1 MAEAETNVPNTVRE
15 PARRGRRR
23 GLVARTMALLPR
35 AVRLATI
42 RRRLELELELPEE
55 LEFRIARTRRELEQA
70 FALLH
75 DSYLD
80 AGLLGAAHPSGL
92 RTTVYHSLPSTTTLI
107 ACWKDDV
114 VGTLSVIGDSPFGI
128 PMESEFD
135 VSELR
140 RRDLR
145 FCEVS
150 SLAIAPRFRKKGR
163 ILFPLVKYLMLYT
176 RDYFGVNRQLL
187 VTHPFDADLYGAIA
201 MARPLS
207 NKRIERYGFAHGAP
221 AVASVIDLDRFQD
234 DLRAAFAAAPPQRSY
249 YHFVYESEHRNF
261 KLPERSFHIISD
273 PVMTPALLDYF
284 FNVKTDTFALLG
296 ARERLALR
304 ACYPSAEYDAVLPRI
319 EGSEVPA
326 PQEQSVRLPG

>member
-1 MAEAETNVPNTVRE
+1 
-15 PARRGRRR
+15 
-23 GLVARTMALLPR
+23 
-35 AVRLATI
+35 
-42 RRRLELELELPEE
+42 
-55 LEFRIARTRRELEQA
+55 
-70 FALLH
+70 
-75 DSYLD
+75 
-80 AGLLGAAHPSGL
+80 
-92 RTTVYHSLPSTTTLI
+92 
-107 ACWKDDV
+107 
-114 VGTLSVIGDSPFGI
+114 
-128 PMESEFD
+128 MESEFD

-140 RRDLR
+140 RRGLR

-176 RDYFGVNRQLL
+176 RGYLGVNRQLL

-207 NKRIERYGFAHGAP
+207 NKRVERYGFAYGAP

-249 YHFVYESEHRNF
+249 YHFVYECEHRNF
-261 KLPERSFHIISD
+261 KLPERSFDTISD

-284 FNVKTDTFALLG
+284 FNVKTDTFALLS

-304 ACYPSAEYDAVLPRI
+304 ACYPAAEYDAVLPTVLPTVLPAVLPQI
-319 EGSEVPA
+319 E
-326 PQEQSVRLPG
+326 

>member
-1 MAEAETNVPNTVRE
+1 
-15 PARRGRRR
+15 
-23 GLVARTMALLPR
+23 MALLPR
-35 AVRLATI
+35 AVRLAAI

-92 RTTVYHSLPSTTTLI
+92 RMTVHHSLPSTTTLI

-114 VGTLSVIGDSPFGI
+114 VATLSVIRDSPFGI

-150 SLAIAPRFRKKGR
+150 SLAIAPRCREKGR

-176 RDYFGVNRQLL
+176 RDYCGINRQLL

-207 NKRIERYGFAHGAP
+207 NQRIERYGLAHGAP
-221 AVASVIDLDRFQD
+221 ALASVIDLDRFRE
-234 DLRAAFAAAPPQRSY
+234 DLQAAFAGAPPQRNY
-249 YHFVYESEHRNF
+249 YRFVYESEQRNF
-261 KLPERSFHIISD
+261 KLPERSFHTLSD

-284 FNVKTDTFALLG
+284 FNVKTSTFALLG
-296 ARERLALR
+296 ARERLALH
-304 ACYPSAEYDAVLPRI
+304 ACYPFAEYAAVLPPI
-319 EGSEVPA
+319 EGPEVPA
-326 PQEQSVRLPG
+326 LQEQSVRLPG